1 MGTGSQV
8 SGGDDVLCGVG
19 KEEDDVGDDEDRY
32 DVVQWEKGVDVT
44 PKEHDANDKDDAGA
58 HFQEKTCG
66 FEDLAA
72 LFAFS
77 HRKHDECPHMA
88 QRVVPKEKAAFDGGE
103 GIILRLTEKF
113 GVVREGEMT
122 CRESGPMQLDESG
135 VSVIRLLLP
144 PTSESLLLVV
154 MAFCTI
160 QRRRQMVT
168 STEVSDIASG
178 AGGSLWQLFSLFCR
192 EDSLLIVSEKSL
204 MTGFP

>member
-44 PKEHDANDKDDAGA
+44 PKEHDADDKEEAGA
-58 HFQEKTCG
+58 HFREKTCG

-77 HRKHDECPHMA
+77 HRKHDECPRMA

-122 CRESGPMQLDESG
+122 RGECEPMQLDERG

-144 PTSESLLLVV
+144 PTSESLLWAL
-154 MAFCTI
+154 MAFYAI

-168 STEVSDIASG
+168 STDVSGIASG
-178 AGGSLWQLFSLFCR
+178 AGDLCGSP
-192 EDSLLIVSEKSL
+192 
-204 MTGFP
+204 FPISVVKLPSRS

>member
-19 KEEDDVGDDEDRY
+19 KEEDDVGDDEDRHGA
-32 DVVQWEKGVDVT
+32 VQWEKGADVT
-44 PKEHDANDKDDAGA
+44 PKEHDADDKDDAGA
-58 HFQEKTCG
+58 YFREKTCG
-66 FEDLAA
+66 FEDLAI
-72 LFAFS
+72 LFVFS
-77 HRKHDECPHMA
+77 HRKHDERPLYGA
-88 QRVVPKEKAAFDGGE
+88 ESDARNAKGKAAFDGGE

-122 CRESGPMQLDESG
+122 RREYEPTQLDERG

-144 PTSESLLLVV
+144 PTSESLLQVV

-168 STEVSDIASG
+168 STEASSIASG
-178 AGGSLWQLFSLFCR
+178 AGDLCGSR
-192 EDSLLIVSEKSL
+192 
-204 MTGFP
+204 FPISAVKLPS

>member
-1 MGTGSQV
+1 MGTGSQI

-19 KEEDDVGDDEDRY
+19 QEEDDVGDDEDRHG
-32 DVVQWEKGVDVT
+32 VVQWEKGVDVT
-44 PKEHDANDKDDAGA
+44 PKEHDVDDKEEAGA
-58 HFQEKTCG
+58 HFREKTCG

-77 HRKHDECPHMA
+77 HRKHDERPRMA
-88 QRVVPKEKAAFDGGE
+88 QRVAPKEKAAFYGGE

-122 CRESGPMQLDESG
+122 RRESEPTQLDERG

-144 PTSESLLLVV
+144 PTSESLLWAL

-168 STEVSDIASG
+168 STEARGIASG
-178 AGGSLWQLFSLFCR
+178 AGDLCGSR
-192 EDSLLIVSEKSL
+192 
-204 MTGFP
+204 FPISAVKLPS